1 MTTTMGCSA
10 FAVRLTSEGRRVE
23 PKLSTERAREGIM
36 VNIAYPAAKLR
47 DLRDAIDD
55 INAAIIHML
64 AERFRYTRTVGILK
78 AEHKLPSRDP
88 GREAEQISR
97 CGILPRS
104 ANSTRVLPKVPGSCH
119 CAAAQLGGGATVAGQ
134 PARQL
139 LPRIGASRGVDLG
152 DILGVLR
159 ELDNQPVGRGHSDRF
174 AIAVIALAVGFACG
188 LEAPLQLVIGAW
200 L

>member
-36 VNIAYPAAKLR
+36 VNIADPAAKLR
-47 DLRDAIDD
+47 DLRDPIDD
-55 INAAIIHML
+55 IDAAIIHML

-78 AEHKLPSRDP
+78 AEHELPSRDP

-104 ANSTRVLPKVPGSCH
+104 ANSTRVLPRSSWVLSLRGR
-119 CAAAQLGGGATVAGQ
+119 AARWWCDGRRPASAPALGAHRRVA
-134 PARQL
+134 R
-139 LPRIGASRGVDLG
+139 R
-152 DILGVLR
+152 
-159 ELDNQPVGRGHSDRF
+159 
-174 AIAVIALAVGFACG
+174 
-188 LEAPLQLVIGAW
+188 
-200 L
+200 